1 MTHEFTKEH
10 QLVDPVIRWLEAE
23 QLSARRELSLPWGI
37 CDVVGVQLNQKS
49 IRQRLKLG
57 QRLPI
62 GPPSRV
68 FVLLHIPDD
77 KVGHS
82 IRLRT
87 LQRKLG
93 PILGVDTVK
102 KEVET
107 LLARKFVAETR
118 YGLQRSNGWYP
129 LDKRICAVEL
139 KLSRVTEALQQAVRH
154 LAAATE
160 CYVGLPSDLAMRV
173 ATSTRRRQFENFGI
187 GILSI
192 TRGSCGVAL
201 KATRRKTG
209 EARPT
214 ETQRMHLVERFWRTR
229 DDT

>member
-1 MTHEFTKEH
+1 M
-10 QLVDPVIRWLEAE
+10 A
-23 QLSARRELSLPWGI
+23 LPWGI
-37 CDVVGVQLNQKS
+37 CDVVGVQLNPS
-49 IRQRLKLG
+49 RVRQRLKLG

-68 FVLLHIPDD
+68 FVLLHIPDE
-77 KVGHS
+77 KAGHS

-93 PILGVDTVK
+93 PILGVDTVRMDV
-102 KEVET
+102 EV
-107 LLARKFVAETR
+107 LQARKFVTETR

-129 LDKRICAVEL
+129 LENRICAIEL

-154 LAAATE
+154 LAVATE
-160 CYVGLPSDLAMRV
+160 CYVGLPSDIAMKV
-173 ATSTRRRQFENFGI
+173 TASTRRRQFEGLGI

-192 TRGSCGVAL
+192 TKESCKMAL
-201 KATRRKTG
+201 KAARRKAG
-209 EARPT
+209 AAHPA
-214 ETQRMHLVERFWRTR
+214 ETQRMHLAERFWRTR